1 MRFLVLGPL
10 EVAEAGGEPLPIA
23 GSKERTILACLITRA
38 GRVVPVDDLIEEL
51 WGDRP
56 PRNPEKALISYV
68 SRLRRALRPGRLSDT
83 DPELIFFRGDGYVLE
98 ADGHLVDAI
107 RFEQLAGEGHRLLD
121 TGRSAEA
128 DPVLE
133 EALGL
138 WRGAAYQGYRY
149 TGFGAAEGERL
160 DELRRAAT
168 EDLIDSRLA
177 GEDPGRLVPE
187 LEAMVREEPLRER
200 RWGQLMVAL
209 YRAGRQAEG
218 LRAFTRAR
226 EVLVGEL
233 GIEPGPELQR
243 LQEAILSH
251 DRGLERGQPVRAEPI
266 GPTDVCPYKGLARFE
281 TVDAEFFFGRE
292 QVVAEA
298 VGHLAEGR
306 FLALVGP
313 SGSGKSSL
321 LRAGLMH
328 ALGSGALPGSDRWAC
343 SVIRP
348 GDRPLDALS
357 HSLDEKREH
366 SMLAVDQFEEV
377 FTACSDVADRTAFL
391 DALTEAATAPDGAT
405 TIVIAMRADFY
416 GRCAEHRG
424 LASLLASHQILVGP
438 MDADELRRAIE
449 LPAQRAALT
458 VEEPLTDSLVS
469 DTVGQP
475 GGLPLLSTALLELWT
490 HRRDRT
496 LRLDDYLRAGG
507 VEGAVA
513 RLAEEAFDRLDAD
526 GQAAA
531 KRILLRLAAP
541 GEGAEVV
548 RRRAPLSEFDLDRDA
563 DASRAMAV
571 FTDARLVSV
580 AEGTAEVAHEAL
592 LHEWPR
598 LRTWLEDDAE
608 GRKLHRHVTES
619 SHTWDEGGRDPADLY
634 RGARSTAAWE
644 WAEPHQADLNDLER
658 EFLRASRTAS
668 EGEAVRARRT
678 NRRLRALLAGVAVL
692 LAASLVIGDLA
703 LTQRDGA
710 RSAAAIADAGRLASR
725 SLVEKDP
732 GLALI
737 LAREAVNIHDSAET
751 RSALFTALER
761 TPAITNR
768 IYAPGGPSPTAGE
781 TQWIAISPDGKTLAT
796 GGKGPVIDF
805 FDAARYS
812 FIGGFQVGSG
822 TERATFSPD
831 GRSLVAVT
839 SNNEI
844 VSVDVATRTKRG
856 QAPAEGSVDVI
867 AFSPD
872 GTRLVTAENLH
883 AREFLVERDPVT
895 LGSTAPKRVTPWR
908 QDHTGAIPR
917 FPFFS
922 MAFTPD
928 GRSLVTTSPTGP
940 TVLWNA
946 GGLTEVHLFEIPGS
960 GVAVSPDGA
969 VATIIVNHDRN
980 FEGDVSFLNLR
991 TGKVR
996 AGSGGH
1002 HGPFRTQYEAT
1013 GLTFTPDGRSV
1024 ITVGND
1030 SRLVVWNVASASV
1043 RETLESASGLP
1054 LRGPAMS
1061 PDGATAFTTDQTG
1074 ALVAW
1079 DLSGNR
1085 RIGRSFI
1092 AGSGATLGPSGG
1104 WPFFAMSP
1112 DGRLLAVISWPR
1124 AQAGTIELIDTSDL
1138 HVDKRIRYPKST
1150 PEGLAFS
1157 PDSTTLAVGSVTYP
1171 DDRTHIQSHVRLWD
1185 VDSGRPM
1192 TSDLPGIPPG
1202 VELWVVAYAPD
1213 GNTLAGG
1220 GPVYP
1225 TKDASLDEASG
1236 RVYLWSTVA
1245 PGQLADSFETPV
1257 GRPVAGPLSFT
1268 PDGSRLIVPT
1278 GFDDGA
1284 ISIWDTRARA
1294 IVRTAPS
1301 VDGGIY
1307 ASDISNDG
1315 RTLVTGATDGIV
1327 HLWDVASGTPIGTP
1341 LTGLKPFTLTVDMS
1355 PDGSTVVGA
1364 DALGDVLLWDV
1375 TTGTVIAGLLP
1386 GPSSKEAVAASFT
1399 PDGHSVIVVS
1409 DSGSGWIW
1417 DVDPSDW
1424 ETRACEVAGR
1434 SLTHEE
1440 WQEFLPDRAYHATCG
1455 S

>member
-1 MRFLVLGPL
+1 MHFLILGPL
-10 EVAEAGGEPLPIA
+10 EVAQAGGEPLPIA
-23 GSKERTILACLITRA
+23 GSKERTILACLVARA

-51 WGDRP
+51 WGDHP
-56 PRNPEKALISYV
+56 PRAPEKTLVTYV
-68 SRLRRALRPGRLSDT
+68 SRLRRDLRLGQSPGSNHDLIVSRGAGYALER
-83 DPELIFFRGDGYVLE
+83 
-98 ADGHLVDAI
+98 AGHLIDAVS
-107 RFEQLAGEGHRLLD
+107 FERLAGEGHRLLD
-121 TGRSAEA
+121 TGRPAEA
-128 DPVLE
+128 DHVLE

-138 WRGAAYQGYRY
+138 WRGPAYQGYRY
-149 TGFGAAEGERL
+149 TGFGAAEGDRL
-160 DELRRAAT
+160 DELRRTAT

-177 GEDPGRLVPE
+177 GADPGRLVPE

-209 YRAGRQAEG
+209 YRAGRQAEA
-218 LRAFTRAR
+218 LQAFARAR

-243 LQEAILSH
+243 LQAAILSH
-251 DRGLERGQPVRAEPI
+251 DPELERGRPPDAEPVHT
-266 GPTDVCPYKGLARFE
+266 TDVCPYKGLARFE
-281 TVDAEFFFGRE
+281 TVDAGFFFGRE

-298 VGHLAEGR
+298 IGHLVGGR

-328 ALGSGALPGSDRWAC
+328 ALGAGALPGSDRWAY

-348 GDRPLDALS
+348 GNRPLDAFA
-357 HSLDEKREH
+357 HALDEKREH
-366 SMLAVDQFEEV
+366 AMLAVDQFEEV
-377 FTACSDVADRTAFL
+377 FTACSDIGERTAFL
-391 DALTEAATAPDGAT
+391 DAITEAAAEPDGAT

-424 LASLLASHQILVGP
+424 LASLMASHQILVAP
-438 MDADELRRAIE
+438 MDAIELRRAIE
-449 LPAQRAALT
+449 LPAQRAELT
-458 VEEPLTDSLVS
+458 VEEQLTEALVS

-513 RLAEEAFDRLDAD
+513 RLAEEAFDRLDAG

-563 DASRAMAV
+563 DASRALAV
-571 FTDARLVSV
+571 FTDARLVTV
-580 AEGTAEVAHEAL
+580 AEGTAEVSHEAL
-592 LHEWPR
+592 LREWPR

-634 RGARSTAAWE
+634 RGARLTAAWE
-644 WAEPHQADLNDLER
+644 WAEPHETDLNDLER
-658 EFLRASRTAS
+658 EFLRASRAAS

-678 NRRLRALLAGVAVL
+678 NRRLRGLLVGVAVL
-692 LAASLVIGDLA
+692 LAASLVIGELA
-703 LTQRDGA
+703 LTQRDEA

-768 IYAPGGPSPTAGE
+768 MYAPGGPSPTAGE
-781 TQWIAISPDGKTLAT
+781 TQWIAISPDGMTLAI
-796 GGKGPVIDF
+796 GGAGPAIQF
-805 FDAARYS
+805 FDAVQRT
-812 FIGGFQVGSG
+812 FIASLEVGTG

-831 GRSLVAVT
+831 SQTLVVAT
-839 SNNEI
+839 SSGVVE
-844 VSVDVATRTKRG
+844 SVDVATRTERG
-856 QAPAEGSVDVI
+856 QVQAEGSVDVI

-883 AREFLVERDPVT
+883 GREYLVPRDSVT
-895 LGSTAPKRVTPWR
+895 LGSISSKRLTPWGQVR
-908 QDHTGAIPR
+908 AGDVRR

-928 GRSLVTTSPTGP
+928 GRSLITTSSSGP

-946 GGLTEVHLFEIPGS
+946 RGLTQVHLFEIPG
-960 GVAVSPDGA
+960 GGIAVSPDGSTA
-969 VATIIVNHDRN
+969 AIIVNHDQR

-991 TGKVR
+991 TDEVR
-996 AGSGGH
+996 EGSGGH

-1013 GLTFTPDGRSV
+1013 GLAFAPDGRSV

-1030 SRLVVWNVASASV
+1030 SRLLVWDVASASV

-1061 PDGATAFTTDQTG
+1061 PEGTTALTTDQTG
-1074 ALVAW
+1074 VVVSW

-1092 AGSGATLGPSGG
+1092 AGSGATVGPSGG

-1124 AQAGTIELIDTSDL
+1124 DRAGTIALIDTSDL
-1138 HVDKRIRYPKST
+1138 QVVKRIRYAKST

-1171 DDRTHIQSHVRLWD
+1171 DDRTHVQSYVRLWD
-1185 VDSGRPM
+1185 VDSGKPL
-1192 TSDLPGIPPG
+1192 TSDLPGISPG
-1202 VELWVVAYAPD
+1202 VDLWVVAYAPD
-1213 GNTLAGG
+1213 GSTLAGG

-1236 RVYLWSTVA
+1236 RVYLWSTMA
-1245 PGQLADSFETPV
+1245 PGQLADSFETTV

-1284 ISIWDTRARA
+1284 FLSWDTKARA
-1294 IVRTAPS
+1294 IVRSTLS
-1301 VDGGIY
+1301 VYGGIY
-1307 ASDISNDG
+1307 GADISNDG

-1327 HLWDVASGTPIGTP
+1327 HLWDVASGAPIGTP
-1341 LTGLKPFTLTVDMS
+1341 LTGLKPFADTVDMS

-1364 DALGDVLLWDV
+1364 DSSGNVLLWDV
-1375 TTGTVIAGLLP
+1375 TTGTVIAGPLP
-1386 GPSSKEAVAASFT
+1386 GPGSQAVAASFT
-1399 PDGHSVIVVS
+1399 SHGRSVVVVS
-1409 DSGSGWIW
+1409 ATGSAWRW

-1424 ETRACEVAGR
+1424 ETRACQVAGR
-1434 SLTHEE
+1434 SLTQQE
-1440 WQEFLPDRAYHATCG
+1440 WQQFLPDRPYHATCG